1 MAMTVV
7 CPSCSRL
14 CRYLLRRDGWRC
26 RTCTGTMDM
35 RWTPVVEV
43 TLSDGTTVRREAR
56 ASPRTLIFQD
66 RNEAAAVFERRL
78 AAAGCGP
85 ARRLADLI
93 FAAAE
98 QNAPLGVGDVLDG
111 LTQRQ

>member
-1 MAMTVV
+1 
-7 CPSCSRL
+7 
-14 CRYLLRRDGWRC
+14 
-26 RTCTGTMDM
+26 MDM

-66 RNEAAAVFERRL
+66 RNEATAVFERKL

-85 ARRLADLI
+85 ARPLADLI
-93 FAAAE
+93 FSAAE
-98 QNAPLGVGDVLDG
+98 QNAPLGMGDVLDD

>member
-1 MAMTVV
+1 
-7 CPSCSRL
+7 
-14 CRYLLRRDGWRC
+14 
-26 RTCTGTMDM
+26 MDIWM
-35 RWTPVVEV
+35 PVVEV

-56 ASPRTLIFQD
+56 ASLRTLIFQD
-66 RNEAAAVFERRL
+66 RNEATAVFERRL

-85 ARRLADLI
+85 ARCLADLI

-98 QNAPLGVGDVLDG
+98 QNAPLGMGDVLDD

>member
-1 MAMTVV
+1 M
-7 CPSCSRL
+7 
-14 CRYLLRRDGWRC
+14 
-26 RTCTGTMDM
+26 
-35 RWTPVVEV
+35 VEV

-66 RNEAAAVFERRL
+66 RNESTAGFERRL

-85 ARRLADLI
+85 ARL

-98 QNAPLGVGDVLDG
+98 QNAPLGMGDVLDG

>member
-1 MAMTVV
+1 
-7 CPSCSRL
+7 
-14 CRYLLRRDGWRC
+14 
-26 RTCTGTMDM
+26 MDM

-43 TLSDGTTVRREAR
+43 TLSDSTTVRREAR
-56 ASPRTLIFQD
+56 TSPRTLIFQD
-66 RNEAAAVFERRL
+66 RNEATAVFERRL

-98 QNAPLGVGDVLDG
+98 QNAPLGMGDVLDD

>member
-1 MAMTVV
+1 
-7 CPSCSRL
+7 
-14 CRYLLRRDGWRC
+14 
-26 RTCTGTMDM
+26 MDM

-43 TLSDGTTVRREAR
+43 TLSDGTTVSRGAR
-56 ASPRTLIFQD
+56 I
-66 RNEAAAVFERRL
+66 AAHFDLPGSQRSDSCVRAQRRL

-98 QNAPLGVGDVLDG
+98 QNAPLGMGDVLDD

>member
-1 MAMTVV
+1 
-7 CPSCSRL
+7 
-14 CRYLLRRDGWRC
+14 
-26 RTCTGTMDM
+26 MDM

-66 RNEAAAVFERRL
+66 RNEATAVFERRL

-98 QNAPLGVGDVLDG
+98 QNAPLGMGDVLDD

>member
-1 MAMTVV
+1 
-7 CPSCSRL
+7 
-14 CRYLLRRDGWRC
+14 
-26 RTCTGTMDM
+26 MDM

-66 RNEAAAVFERRL
+66 RNEATAVFERKL

-85 ARRLADLI
+85 ARPLADLI
-93 FAAAE
+93 FAAA
-98 QNAPLGVGDVLDG
+98 ASRLFY
-111 LTQRQ
+111 TQRGASR